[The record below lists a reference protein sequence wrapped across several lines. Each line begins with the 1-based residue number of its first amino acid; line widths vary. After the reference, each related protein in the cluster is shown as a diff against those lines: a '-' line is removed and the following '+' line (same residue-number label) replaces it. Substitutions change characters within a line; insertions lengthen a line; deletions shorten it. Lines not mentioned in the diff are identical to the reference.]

1 MKRALAIGTTA
12 LVLAAVAAADP
23 APPCADCTLKD
34 KPTATLDKTKPTAA
48 PAPNPLAKMSD
59 GFWGDWKA
67 TEKSESFHAL
77 KAAVTETQ
85 APTAAPAAPAAPPT
99 AGPPPPQKQKI
110 VDVAVT
116 KPETAAKLLT
126 AASAAS
132 DSASTNALATVVT
145 MTTPPQTL
153 AEAAPLVAPEAQASA
168 ETFRA
173 NLSTGI
179 PGLPG
184 IYLGD
189 SPSVSSARA
198 EAPSG
203 YTPVSG
209 GSAGCPAR

>member
-1 MKRALAIGTTA
+1 MTRALVLGLAA
-12 LVLAAVAAADP
+12 LVLAAMAAADP
-23 APPCADCTLKD
+23 APPCTDCALKD
-34 KPTATLDKTKPTAA
+34 KPTAMLDKTKP
-48 PAPNPLAKMSD
+48 APNPLSKMSD

-77 KAAVTETQ
+77 KAAVAGTQ
-85 APTAAPAAPAAPPT
+85 APAAAAPAPGGAAPQP
-99 AGPPPPQKQKI
+99 AKQKI

-116 KPETAAKLLT
+116 KPEVAAKLLA

-132 DSASTNALATVVT
+132 DSAGTKALATVVT
-145 MTTPPQTL
+145 MTTAPQTL
-153 AEAAPLVAPEAQASA
+153 EQAAPLVAPEAQASA

-189 SPSVSSARA
+189 TPSASSARA

-209 GSAGCPAR
+209 GSAGCPTR